1 LRRRRQTARC
11 GAQLTLAACCA
22 DSRRLLCTAIVEN
35 WKKITGVGS
44 IFVAGV
50 FLNWLAS
57 CVPLPCSARAVV

>member
-1 LRRRRQTARC
+1 MRLGLTRAAARC
-11 GAQLTLAACCA
+11 A
-22 DSRRLLCTAIVEN
+22 DEVEL

-57 CVPLPCSARAVV
+57 CVPPPKPAFVCPCAPSSPHASSLWHG